1 MSEREELT
9 EIAAGLAAHARR
21 QRAKGLRR
29 VRTAKT
35 EPKTLPA
42 VAALPRGA
50 ASPAPRPVA
59 AAAPALFAVDG
70 SAAPSRTA
78 AGRPSPVALEFGGR
92 AEEVRA
98 RAQACT
104 DLESLRAGVAACV
117 ACELCKTRT
126 QTVFADG
133 DSKARVMFIG
143 EGPGENEDLQGVPFV
158 GRAGQLL
165 TDIIEKG
172 MRLKRSQ
179 VYIANVVKCRPPG
192 NRDPS
197 DAEKLV
203 CTPWL
208 DRQIELVDPQVII
221 PLGRHAAN
229 HVLGFSGP
237 RALSMGALR
246 GVVHERNGRKVVPT
260 FHPAYLLRSP
270 GEKKECWKDIQ
281 LALNLLG
288 LVPPPR

>member
-1 MSEREELT
+1 MSERDELS

-29 VRTAKT
+29 VRAPKT
-35 EPKTLPA
+35 EPKSPPA
-42 VAALPRGA
+42 VAAAPQL
-50 ASPAPRPVA
+50 APR
-59 AAAPALFAVDG
+59 AAPKPTATPAVTLFGNAG
-70 SAAPSRTA
+70 APAPSRPLA
-78 AGRPSPVALEFGGR
+78 SRASPVALEFGGR

-133 DSKARVMFIG
+133 QPTARVMFIG

-172 MRLKRSQ
+172 MRLQRSQ

-229 HVLGFSGP
+229 HVLGYAGP

-270 GEKKECWKDIQ
+270 SEKKECWKDIQ
-281 LALNLLG
+281 LALNVLG
-288 LVPPPR
+288 MLPRPQ

>member
-1 MSEREELT
+1 LFGVS
-9 EIAAGLAAHARR
+9 
-21 QRAKGLRR
+21 
-29 VRTAKT
+29 
-35 EPKTLPA
+35 
-42 VAALPRGA
+42 
-50 ASPAPRPVA
+50 AS
-59 AAAPALFAVDG
+59 
-70 SAAPSRTA
+70 SAA
-78 AGRPSPVALEFGGR
+78 
-92 AEEVRA
+92 RA
-98 RAQACT
+98 RAPARVSPALADAAAKAEQNRELARACT
-104 DLESLRAGVAACV
+104 DLASLRAAVASCT

-126 QTVFADG
+126 QTVFSDG
-133 DSKARVMFIG
+133 DAKARVLFIG

-172 MRLKRSQ
+172 MRLPRSQ

-197 DAEKLV
+197 DAEKLM

-208 DRQIELVDPQVII
+208 DRQVELVDPAVIVA
-221 PLGRHAAN
+221 LGRHAAN
-229 HVLGFSGP
+229 HVLGLEGP

-246 GVVHERNGRKVVPT
+246 GQIHEHRGRKVVAT

-281 LALNLLG
+281 LAMSVLG
-288 LVPPPR
+288 IDPKRPSSERS